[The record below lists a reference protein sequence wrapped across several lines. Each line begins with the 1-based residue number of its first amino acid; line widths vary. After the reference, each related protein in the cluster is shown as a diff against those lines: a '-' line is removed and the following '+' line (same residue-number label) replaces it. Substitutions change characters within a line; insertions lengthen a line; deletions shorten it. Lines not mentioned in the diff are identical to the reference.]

1 MSARTLDELKAK
13 LIFQN
18 SMDVWIALC
27 REKNW
32 DRRDY
37 SHYRQFIRHLQERE
51 VQLKKAPQGHPIKD
65 SEGNPVETYTIRL
78 DNTIIEKI
86 RSFA

>member
-1 MSARTLDELKAK
+1 LVAGTLDELKAK

-18 SMDVWIALC
+18 SMDVWITLC

-32 DRRDY
+32 DRREY
-37 SHYRQFIRHLQERE
+37 SRYAQFIKHLQEKN
-51 VQLKKAPQGHPIKD
+51 VQLKKAPQGHPIKE
-65 SEGNPVETYTIRL
+65 SQGKVVETYTMKL
-78 DNTIIEKI
+78 DSVMIEKI